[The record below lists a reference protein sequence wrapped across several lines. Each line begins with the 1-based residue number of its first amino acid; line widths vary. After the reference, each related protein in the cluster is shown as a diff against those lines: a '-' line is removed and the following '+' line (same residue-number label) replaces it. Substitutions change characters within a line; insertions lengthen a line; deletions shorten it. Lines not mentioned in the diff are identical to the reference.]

1 MKKTAVLVSLA
12 LACTLLWANDLPRLE
27 PLTGLPLHPPD
38 NPGTPEKIKLGE
50 MLFFETMLSNR
61 GQRSCST
68 CHKPEL
74 FFSDGFSRAWGLHE
88 TELPRKTPNL
98 LNVGWQRSMFFD
110 GRAKTLE
117 EQVRMPLENHQEMD
131 LDPEVAA
138 KRLAADPLYS
148 AAFAKVFPGE
158 AISFALVAKAIAA
171 FERTLVSYDSDVD
184 RYLAGVEDALSPE
197 AQSGLHLFNGKAGC
211 IRCHNGPLLTD
222 HQFHYTGVPE
232 RDGDKPAGTKYK
244 TQSLRDVARRFSF
257 MHNGHYLRLEH
268 VIEHYSRGGSAPGEV
283 EAEIR
288 PLSLSGEEKSDLM
301 AFLRSLNG
309 RVDETLGQNGG
320 GSDLFSVPR
329 PIDRD
334 DRSSQT
340 GPVMDPAYQKPKAP
354 EGTQPPSTQPDGP
367 VQDPA
372 YQRPRP

>member
-1 MKKTAVLVSLA
+1 MSLVGA
-12 LACTLLWANDLPRLE
+12 LLPANDLPRLE
-27 PLTGLPLHPPD
+27 PLLGLPPNPPD
-38 NPGTPEKIKLGE
+38 NPATPEKIKLGE

-138 KRLAADPLYS
+138 KRLAADPIYS

-158 AISFALVAKAIAA
+158 TIRFALVAKAIAA
-171 FERTLVSYDSDVD
+171 FERTLVSYDSNLD
-184 RYLAGVEDALSPE
+184 RYLAGDPAALNPE
-197 AQSGLHLFNGKAGC
+197 ARRGLDLFSGKAGC
-211 IRCHNGPLLTD
+211 LHCHHGPLLTD

-257 MHNGHYLRLEH
+257 MHNGHYLRLDH
-268 VIEHYSRGGSAPGEV
+268 VIDHYNRGGSAPAELEPEV
-283 EAEIR
+283 R
-288 PLSLSGEEKSDLM
+288 PLSLSDGEKLDLM

-309 RVDETLGQNGG
+309 RVDETLGQTAV
-320 GSDLFSVPR
+320 SADLFSVPR
-329 PIDRD
+329 PVDRD

-340 GPVMDPAYQKPKAP
+340 GPVTDPAYQRAKGAAGAQPATAQPAAP
-354 EGTQPPSTQPDGP
+354 QADGP

-372 YQRPRP
+372 YQKPKQP

>member
-1 MKKTAVLVSLA
+1 MGRRTIQLFFLTSLA
-12 LACTLLWANDLPRLE
+12 CALVWANDVPRLE
-27 PLTGLPLHPPD
+27 PLTGLPPHPAD
-38 NPGTPEKIKLGE
+38 NPSSPEKIKLGE

-74 FFSDGFSRAWGLHE
+74 FFTDGFSRAWGLHE

-98 LNVGWQRSMFFD
+98 LNVGWQHSMFFD

-117 EQVRMPLENHQEMD
+117 EQVSKPLENREEMD
-131 LDPEVAA
+131 LAPEEAA
-138 KRLAADPLYS
+138 QRLAADPLYR

-158 AISFALVAKAIAA
+158 PIRFALVAKAIAT

-184 RYLAGVEDALSPE
+184 RYLAGDQNALSSQ
-197 AQSGLHLFNGKAGC
+197 ARNGLSLFSGKAGC
-211 IRCHNGPLLTD
+211 IRCHNGPMLTD

-257 MHNGHYLRLEH
+257 MHNGVYLRLDH
-268 VIEHYSRGGSAPGEV
+268 VIDHYNRGGSAPSGV
-283 EAEIR
+283 EPEIQ
-288 PLSLSGEEKSDLM
+288 PLSLTAGEKADLL

-309 RVDETLGQNGG
+309 RVDETLGQSGEV
-320 GSDLFSVPR
+320 SDLFNVPR
-329 PIDRD
+329 PVDHD

-340 GPVMDPAYQKPKAP
+340 GPVQNPAYERRPARVAP
-354 EGTQPPSTQPDGP
+354 AAVAGEP

-372 YQRPRP
+372 YQPRRP